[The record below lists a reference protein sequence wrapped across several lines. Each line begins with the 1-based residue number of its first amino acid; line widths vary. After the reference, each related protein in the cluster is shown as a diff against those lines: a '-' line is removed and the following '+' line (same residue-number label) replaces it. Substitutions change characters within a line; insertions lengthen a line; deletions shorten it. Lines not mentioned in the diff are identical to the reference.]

1 MDWIRSYV
9 LTVTAAGILC
19 AIVKA
24 LTENSG
30 GRRMLHLTCGVFLT
44 LAALS
49 PLHSIEIAQ
58 WDGSLSSYRQEA
70 DSLRAE
76 AEAMAQNQIDDSI
89 RECVEAYIVDEG
101 ASLGAKLDVAVTI
114 GENHMPEAVCIS
126 GDISPYIKSR
136 LESILEGDLAI
147 PKERQEWR

>member
-1 MDWIRSYV
+1 MDWVRSYV

-30 GRRMLHLTCGVFLT
+30 GRRMLHLTCGVFLV

-49 PLHSIEIAQ
+49 PFHAMEIAQ
-58 WDGSLSSYRQEA
+58 WNGSFSAYRQEA
-70 DSLRAE
+70 DILRAE
-76 AEAMAQNQIDDSI
+76 AEALAQNQMDDSI
-89 RECVEAYIVDEG
+89 QERVEAYIVGKG
-101 ASLGAKLDVAVTI
+101 ASLGAELEVAVTI

-136 LESILEGDLAI
+136 LESIMEEDLAI
-147 PKERQEWR
+147 SKEHQEWR